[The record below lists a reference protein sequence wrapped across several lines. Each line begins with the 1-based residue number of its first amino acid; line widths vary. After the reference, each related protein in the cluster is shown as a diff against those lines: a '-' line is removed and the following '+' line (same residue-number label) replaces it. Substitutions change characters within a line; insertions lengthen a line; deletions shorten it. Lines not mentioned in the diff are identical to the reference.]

1 MVAPKSWL
9 AIPAVAFVAAG
20 LAVTLR
26 HPPETAF
33 AIAALAAAIAAVI
46 RAFTGGSAAATVAA
60 TVAALLGALLALEI
74 DHELA
79 RGALAAAAA
88 LFAISEIVRP
98 QPVDASPL
106 PSLGAALLA
115 GVLDPSFI
123 ALVPVTG
130 IRFILGPWSR
140 PRGSEALPV
149 VGMFACVL
157 AVISALSIPELW
169 QVWTGKTASTPQPLQ
184 LLAQLGDIVGPL
196 AAVAALAGLGTI
208 ASRGKYAMATV
219 AGIVVGAL
227 AVDLATGSIGVA
239 SVACA
244 AFGAGLGVARLT
256 AMLRWPAGQAAI
268 GAAAGFMML
277 VAPVLTHWLV

>member
-9 AIPAVAFVAAG
+9 VIPAVAFVAAG

-26 HPPETAF
+26 HPPETGF

-74 DHELA
+74 DDELA
-79 RGALAAAAA
+79 RGGLAAAAA

-106 PSLGAALLA
+106 PSLGASLLA

-130 IRFILGPWSR
+130 VRFILGPWSR
-140 PRGSEALPV
+140 PRGSAALPV

-169 QVWTGKTASTPQPLQ
+169 HVWTGKPGADPKPLQ

-208 ASRGKYAMATV
+208 ASRGNYAIASV
-219 AGIVVGAL
+219 VGIVVGAL
-227 AVDLATGSIGVA
+227 AVDLATGTVGVA

-244 AFGAGLGVARLT
+244 AFGAGLGIARLT
-256 AMLRWPAGQAAI
+256 AMLRWPVGQAAI
-268 GAAAGFMML
+268 GVATGFMML